1 MDRILVVEDEKN
13 IRELIQE
20 TLSISDYEVE
30 QAIHGE
36 QAIDLAK
43 NNRFDLVLCDVM
55 MPIMDGMSTL
65 EAFQKDKDLSDIPFV
80 FLSALNEQTDIRKGM
95 LKGAEDYLTKPFK
108 TNELLQVVELQL
120 KKAKRRS
127 SQSLK
132 GTEGKILAERS
143 KNLEVLESYMKC
155 AGNVQN
161 AIIPTKEQIDA
172 CFPNNFVF
180 FRPKYE
186 VSGDFYWMKDQ
197 GNKKLISV
205 IDCTGHGISASLL
218 SMSYYTALNNKAKS
232 THCIT
237 PKNLFEGVIADVNEY
252 LSEHGP
258 IAHDTGMDG
267 LVCEIDIEKKVIRYV
282 GARRPLYL
290 LSENE
295 PALPN
300 SEFKAKRSVGKKT
313 LYRIKAG
320 NRYFKVNHDKAPLK
334 ERTIPYNEGDIIYL
348 NSDGFEDQF
357 GGDDDKRFKS
367 VNFMNLLESFKDEP
381 LEKQKEILV
390 NAFDNWKEGYQQI
403 DDVTV
408 IGIKLS

>member
-1 MDRILVVEDEKN
+1 MDKILVVEDEKN

-36 QAIDLAK
+36 QAIELAK
-43 NNRFDLVLCDVM
+43 KNQFDLILCDVM
-55 MPIMDGMSTL
+55 MPIMDGLTTL
-65 EAFQKDKDLSDIPFV
+65 EAFQKDKDLNNIPFV
-80 FLSALNEQTDIRKGM
+80 FLSALNDQTDIRKGM
-95 LKGAEDYLTKPFK
+95 LKGAEDYLAKPFK
-108 TNELLQVVELQL
+108 TDELLQVVEIQL
-120 KKAKRRS
+120 KKAKQRS
-127 SQSLK
+127 SQSLNGK
-132 GTEGKILAERS
+132 EGKKLAERS
-143 KNLEVLESYMKC
+143 KSLEVLESYMKC

-161 AIIPTKEQIDA
+161 AIIPTKDQIDS
-172 CFPNNFVF
+172 CFPDNFIF
-180 FRPKYE
+180 FRPKYD

-232 THCIT
+232 TYCIT
-237 PKNLFEGVIADVNEY
+237 PKNLFEGVISDVNEY

-267 LVCEIDIEKKVIRYV
+267 LICEIDTEKKVIRYV

-290 LSENE
+290 LSANE
-295 PALPN
+295 PPLPN
-300 SEFKAKRSVGKKT
+300 SDFKSVNTKGEKT

-320 NRYFKVNHDKAPLK
+320 NRYFKVNHKKAPLK
-334 ERTIPYNEGDIIYL
+334 ERSIPYDAGDIIYL

-357 GGDDDKRFKS
+357 GGNHDKRFKS
-367 VNFMNLLESFKDEP
+367 MNFMNLLESFKDEP

-390 NAFDNWKEGYQQI
+390 NSFDNWKEGYQQI

-408 IGIKLS
+408 MGIKLQ